1 MTKEEFSQEFDI
13 LYNNVSSN
21 QAPGLTE
28 YEKSVFLTK
37 AQDEIIKNYFT
48 NKPNG
53 NKYQEGIEDSA
64 KRYSDFSCLIT
75 VAEIAAIAS
84 SSTIDKRGQIIN
96 LPTNLM
102 ISLNERFS
110 IRTGT
115 EATTETDSYQV
126 LPITLQ
132 EYQRLMSK
140 PSGDPLKRQVWKLM
154 GNSANGNGSVEIISH
169 WKDSRTANNKL
180 IIRYV
185 RRPYPIILE
194 PLTEQGLTINGQ
206 SVPYGNSSS
215 KYSKLKD
222 GETDNYYIVYT
233 NNEGN
238 KQIYSEIDASNK
250 VTYQWTSATVDA
262 KVNSLNIQT
271 DSSEACELAK
281 ELHPEILQRAV
292 ELAKIFYIGQPAEV
306 INSGQRSE

>member
-1 MTKEEFSQEFDI
+1 MTKDEFSQEFDI
-13 LYNNVSSN
+13 LYNNISSN

-75 VAEIAAIAS
+75 VK
-84 SSTIDKRGQIIN
+84 TIQAQAHNDETNIDARGQICT
-96 LPTNLM
+96 LPDDLM
-102 ISLNERFS
+102 ISLNEKFK
-110 IRTGT
+110 I
-115 EATTETDSYQV
+115 DSNEYQV
-126 LPITLQ
+126 VPITLA
-132 EYQRLMSK
+132 EYQRLMSR

-154 GNSANGNGSVEIISH
+154 GNSASGNGSVEIIPH

-185 RRPYPIILE
+185 RRPYPIIIE
-194 PLTEQGLTINGQ
+194 PLTEQNLTINGI
-206 SVPYGNSSS
+206 STPYGTT
-215 KYSKLKD
+215 LD
-222 GETDNYYIVYT
+222 PQ
-233 NNEGN
+233 NN
-238 KQIYSEIDASNK
+238 
-250 VTYQWTSATVDA
+250 
-262 KVNSLNIQT
+262 
-271 DSSEACELAK
+271 EACELAK

-292 ELAKIFYIGQPAEV
+292 ELAKVFYIGQPADIV
-306 INSGQRSE
+306 NSGQRSE

>member
-1 MTKEEFSQEFDI
+1 MTANEFSQEFDI
-13 LYNNVSSN
+13 LYNNIASN

-64 KRYSDFSCLIT
+64 KRYADFSCLIT
-75 VAEIAAIAS
+75 VAEMATIAS
-84 SSTIDKRGQIIN
+84 TSTIDKRGQIIN
-96 LPTNLM
+96 LPSNLM

-110 IRTGT
+110 IRTG
-115 EATTETDSYQV
+115 ANANTETNSYQV

-154 GNSANGNGSVEIISH
+154 GNSAAGNGSVEIISH
-169 WKDSRTANNKL
+169 WKDSRTDNNKL

-194 PLTEQGLTINGQ
+194 PLTNQGLTINGQ
-206 SVPYGNSSS
+206 SMPYGNNSN
-215 KYSKLKD
+215 KYSKLKNGD
-222 GETDNYYIVYT
+222 TDNYYIVYT

-238 KQIYSEIDASNK
+238 KQIYSEIDASNN
-250 VTYQWTSATVDA
+250 VTYQWNSTTIDN
-262 KVNSLNIQT
+262 KVQSLNIQAN
-271 DSSEACELAK
+271 SSEACELAK

-292 ELAKIFYIGQPAEV
+292 ELAKVFYTGQPAEV
-306 INSGQRSE
+306 INAGQRSE